1 MQNPTN
7 QQDFFYP
14 ELLIPQYSEP
24 LRQYYDKY
32 DEGTFARIKEVVD
45 TFHSL
50 GFDWYYMGSSGNRI
64 MLRCGEREDLG
75 ANTGSK
81 ARAVLL
87 DILFLSTPTLFFT
100 KARVSEY
107 SKYLGSML
115 SSMGSEKKGKSI
127 SIVDKQVQDLLK
139 EIKSKR
145 KDKIQ
150 TEREGYFPCNSSIT
164 PSVKHVLEKKSR

>member
-1 MQNPTN
+1 MQNSSN
-7 QQDFFYP
+7 IQKDFFYP
-14 ELLIPQYSEP
+14 ELLIPQYSET

-32 DEGTFARIKEVVD
+32 DNNTLKLIKRVVD
-45 TFHSL
+45 TVHSL
-50 GFDWYYMGSSGNRI
+50 GFDWFYVKTHDTVK
-64 MLRCGEREDLG
+64 LRCGERPNPESQASAALF
-75 ANTGSK
+75 
-81 ARAVLL
+81 
-87 DILFLSTPTLFFT
+87 DILFHSTPSLSFT
-100 KARVSEY
+100 KARVSKYE
-107 SKYLGSML
+107 KYLGSML